1 MSLPPRITPPLRRVL
16 HVLPHAGAGARTY
29 LDVLASIDGYE
40 FEIFELSAS
49 RSPIPAAASIAGHMP
64 KLARAALRSDLIH
77 VHGEVASLSSLP
89 LLVSRPSVV
98 TLHGLH
104 LLRRLRPGTPA
115 KLGCQG
121 LRLIV
126 GAADRTICVSQA
138 EFDDLDF
145 LPLHLGS
152 KLVVVRNGLA
162 AVPPADPGFRARA
175 RASLELAGDTLAV
188 LYLGQLEPRK
198 DPLTLVRAVQRV
210 HAKDDRTVLLIAGD
224 GPSAAELRALGG
236 PELRLLGHRADVP
249 DLLAAADIFVMP
261 SLREGLSYAVLEAL
275 ASGVPTIVSDGR
287 GNPEAV
293 GDAGL
298 VFPAGDDIRLAE
310 LILELSDPAR
320 RAVLSAAGRARTA
333 SELSV
338 DKMLRDTR
346 AVYESV
352 AKGPVRGAA
361 ARLA

>member
-1 MSLPPRITPPLRRVL
+1 
-16 HVLPHAGAGARTY
+16 VLPHAGAGARTY
-29 LDVLASIDGYE
+29 LDVLSSVDDYE
-40 FEIFELSAS
+40 FEIFELSGS
-49 RSPIPAAASIAGHMP
+49 RSPIPAAASIAGHLP
-64 KLARAALRSDLIH
+64 RLARAAHRSDLIH

-89 LLVSRPSVV
+89 WLVSRPSVV

-104 LLRRLRPGTPA
+104 LLRRLRPGISA
-115 KLGCQG
+115 KLGRQG

-126 GAADRTICVSQA
+126 GAADRTICVSRA
-138 EFDDLDF
+138 EIDDLDF
-145 LPLHLGS
+145 LPPRLQS

-162 AVPPADPGFRARA
+162 ALPPADPELRARA
-175 RASLELAGDTLAV
+175 RGSLGLAGDAVAV

-198 DPLTLVRAVQRV
+198 DPFTLLRAVQRA

-236 PELRLLGHRADVP
+236 PELRLLGQRADVRG
-249 DLLAAADIFVMP
+249 LLAAADIFVMP

-298 VFPAGDDIRLAE
+298 VFPAGDDIRLTE
-310 LILELSDPAR
+310 LILELSDPDR
-320 RAVLSAAGRARTA
+320 RAALSAAGRARIA
-333 SELSV
+333 RELSV
-338 DKMLRDTR
+338 DQMLRETR
-346 AVYESV
+346 SVYESV
-352 AKGPVRGAA
+352 AKRAPSRVTRAGPTYGR
-361 ARLA
+361 